1 MDEERKRER
10 ETSARSEKSEHENLS
25 NECVNDNY
33 FEWCIR
39 NGECKLVMEKHNET
53 PTGVRMSFDRVY
65 FLLSK
70 EGWTMTTTLN

>member
-33 FEWCIR
+33 FE
-39 NGECKLVMEKHNET
+39 
-53 PTGVRMSFDRVY
+53 
-65 FLLSK
+65 
-70 EGWTMTTTLN
+70 